1 MSLSLTWQE
10 LPPFLLRPL
19 MDSAISLAEASELF
33 DLCLLN
39 PGKFFQPPDHLQP
52 ALKRIELL
60 YLPTY
65 PGRH

>member
-1 MSLSLTWQE
+1 MSSQTWQS
-10 LPPFLLRPL
+10 LPAHLLEPL
-19 MDSAISLAEASELF
+19 LLGAISLAEASELF

-39 PGKFFQPPDHLQP
+39 PNRFFQPPDHLQP
-52 ALKRIELL
+52 AVKRIHLL

>member
-1 MSLSLTWQE
+1 MSSQTWQR
-10 LPPFLLRPL
+10 LPAHLLEPL
-19 MDSAISLAEASELF
+19 QLGVISLVEASELF

-52 ALKRIELL
+52 ALKRIRLL

>member
-1 MSLSLTWQE
+1 MSSQTWQR
-10 LPPFLLRPL
+10 LPEHLLEPL
-19 MDSAISLAEASELF
+19 MLGVISLAEASELF

-39 PGKFFQPPDHLQP
+39 PGKFFSPPPHLQP
-52 ALKRIELL
+52 AVKRIHLL